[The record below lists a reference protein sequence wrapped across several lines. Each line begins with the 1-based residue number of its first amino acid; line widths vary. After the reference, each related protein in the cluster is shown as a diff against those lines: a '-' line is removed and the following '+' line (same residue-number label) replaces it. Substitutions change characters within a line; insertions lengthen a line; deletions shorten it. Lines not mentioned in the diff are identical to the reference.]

1 MANAA
6 VVPWLHGE
14 RDPARIALRGGG
26 VDWTYGRV
34 RARSAALAGALR
46 ADSIEPGDRVLLV
59 CPSVPEFAAA
69 YFGVLAAGAVVVAM
83 NPLATAP
90 EISYVLEDSGCASA
104 LAWEDCAAQTEIA
117 CAEEVPCRRLG
128 PGLEGL
134 PDAVPLVAPES
145 RNADDTAVILYTSG
159 TTGQPKGAELT
170 QANLIAVATIFT
182 ESLFELTPQD
192 AVGTA
197 LPLSHVFGGSAVMGS
212 ALRSGASLSLLA
224 PFEPAAA
231 LRMIATDRLTV
242 CAGVPT
248 MLNAIFH
255 EAEGEDVDLSSL
267 RLFAS
272 GGASLPEELL
282 TAFEER
288 FGTVV
293 IEGYGLTETCGC
305 ATSNRMHRPR
315 KVGTVG
321 TPAPGVSVRL
331 IDSVGEDLLVDEVGE
346 VLIAGPNVMK
356 GYRGLPDAT
365 AETIR
370 DGWVHT
376 GDLGSIDADGYLRIV
391 DRIKDLIIRGGYN
404 VYPREVEEV
413 LYRHPDIVEVAV
425 FGVDDERLG
434 EEVAAVAAL
443 RAGAPEDVAAIRAWA
458 KERLSSYKVPRLWQ
472 FVDTLP
478 KGNTGKIL
486 KRAIDRS
493 RFVAQARI

>member
-1 MANAA
+1 
-6 VVPWLHGE
+6 
-14 RDPARIALRGGG
+14 
-26 VDWTYGRV
+26 
-34 RARSAALAGALR
+34 
-46 ADSIEPGDRVLLV
+46 
-59 CPSVPEFAAA
+59 
-69 YFGVLAAGAVVVAM
+69 
-83 NPLATAP
+83 
-90 EISYVLEDSGCASA
+90 
-104 LAWEDCAAQTEIA
+104 
-117 CAEEVPCRRLG
+117 
-128 PGLEGL
+128 
-134 PDAVPLVAPES
+134 
-145 RNADDTAVILYTSG
+145 
-159 TTGQPKGAELT
+159 
-170 QANLIAVATIFT
+170 
-182 ESLFELTPQD
+182 
-192 AVGTA
+192 
-197 LPLSHVFGGSAVMGS
+197 
-212 ALRSGASLSLLA
+212 
-224 PFEPAAA
+224 
-231 LRMIATDRLTV
+231 MIATDRLTV

>member
-1 MANAA
+1 VTNAA
-6 VVPWLHGE
+6 TVSWLHGE
-14 RDPARIALRGGG
+14 REPDRIALRGGG
-26 VDWTYGRV
+26 VDWTYGRF

-46 ADSIEPGDRVLLV
+46 ADGIEPGERVLLV

-90 EISYVLEDSGCASA
+90 EISYVLEDSDCASA

-145 RNADDTAVILYTSG
+145 RNADDAAVILYTSG

-182 ESLFELTPQD
+182 ESLFELTPED

-224 PFEPAAA
+224 PFDPAAA
-231 LRMIATDRLTV
+231 LRMVATDRLTV

-255 EAEGEDVDLSSL
+255 EAEGEDVDISSL

-321 TPAPGVSVRL
+321 TPAPGVSVRV

-376 GDLGSIDADGYLRIV
+376 GDLGSIDADGYLRMV

-443 RAGAPEDVAAIRAWA
+443 REGAPEDVAAIRAWA

-493 RFVAQARI
+493 RFVAQART